1 MEDFRLTKDE
11 MIILKALAKATE
23 NHTYLLSFPEE
34 HLNDL
39 SRLENCGLIRIHRF
53 FNQQSQ
59 TTRYAAELCP
69 KGKDYMGIPYEKVP
83 PKNSLDWKWLAG
95 IIIAVL
101 GVVAIIIF

>member
-11 MIILKALAKATE
+11 MIILKELAKAIE
-23 NHTYLLSFPEE
+23 NHTYLLYFPEE
-34 HLNDL
+34 HLNDF

-69 KGKDYMGIPYEKVP
+69 KGKDFMGIPYEKVP
-83 PKNSLDWKWLAG
+83 PQKSIDWELLAG

-101 GVVAIIIF
+101 GIVAIIIF